1 MEPMDATDQEKRELV
16 KLEWLVLGVVGIL
29 VTLVEIF
36 SFAVVNVPAVECF
49 VEWIVVMG
57 LALGLVQFTF
67 KVIYRL
73 QDRVTEQNSQLA
85 AAFSARM
92 RVEETL
98 RRRSQELQA
107 LNAMAMKVTNTLVDV
122 QEVLRNIQ
130 ERMTTLLPEKYPP
143 LFTLFDEKHQTWSV
157 IVTDGHKKALET
169 VERLLGVRLEEPTL
183 PASKLSSAV
192 QDALHAG
199 KPYVTN
205 DGSDILA
212 PCVSRELV
220 QAAQK
225 ALGVRC
231 IVDLPVSVKGKLVG
245 AMILLSQKEKVS
257 DREMELLSSIGS
269 QAAIL
274 IENARLS
281 EAAQEELTKRNR
293 AEEALRETEE
303 RYRTFFEQ
311 LSDAVY
317 TTTREGKFVEVN
329 QSFLELFGYTREE
342 IMELNAHDLYADPT
356 EWPTFQKEIEQTGA
370 VVDYELKLRKRDG
383 TEIESQITAT
393 VRRGE
398 DRKVVGY
405 QGIICDI
412 ALQNRLEETFTQLA
426 YYDTLTG
433 LPNRALFNDRL
444 GMALAHSQRNQH
456 KLAVMLLDLDRFK
469 DVNDELGHAVGDQ
482 LLQAVGNRL
491 TTILRE
497 SDTVCRVGGDEFL
510 LLLPEIARAKDA
522 AAVAERVLEAIREP
536 FALDAHELLI
546 TTSLGIAIYPDDGED
561 GDTLV
566 RNADIAMY
574 RAKEQGRDNY
584 ERYTPMERLVVAT

>member
-16 KLEWLVLGVVGIL
+16 KLEWLVLGVVAIL
-29 VTLVEIF
+29 VTLFEIF
-36 SFAVVNVPAVECF
+36 SFAVVKVPAAECF
-49 VEWIVVMG
+49 VEGIVVMG

-85 AAFSARM
+85 AELSARM

-143 LFTLFDEKHQTWSV
+143 VFTLFDEEDQIWSV
-157 IVTDGHKKALET
+157 IVTDGHKQALER
-169 VERLLGVRLEEPTL
+169 VERLLGARFEELTL
-183 PASKLSSAV
+183 PASKMSSAL
-192 QDALHAG
+192 QEALHAG
-199 KPYVTN
+199 RPYVTN
-205 DGSDILA
+205 DASDMLA
-212 PCVSRELV
+212 PSVSRKLV

-231 IVDLPVSVKGKLVG
+231 IVDLPVSVKRELVG
-245 AMILLSQKEKVS
+245 AILLLSQKEKVS
-257 DREMELLSSIGS
+257 DREMELLSSIGN
-269 QAAIL
+269 QAAMV
-274 IENARLS
+274 IENAKLS
-281 EAAQEELTKRNR
+281 EAAREELTERKR
-293 AEEALRETEE
+293 AEEALRQTQET
-303 RYRTFFEQ
+303 YRIFFEQ

-317 TTTREGKFVEVN
+317 TTTRDGEFVEVN

-342 IMELNAHDLYADPT
+342 ITDLNAEDLYANPAQ
-356 EWPTFQKEIEQTGA
+356 WPAFQEEIEQAGA
-370 VVDYELKLRKRDG
+370 LVDYQLRLRKSDG
-383 TEIESQITAT
+383 TEMESQMTAT

-398 DRKVVGY
+398 EGGIVGY
-405 QGIICDI
+405 QGIIRDI
-412 ALQNRLEETFTQLA
+412 ALQKRMEESFTQLA

-444 GMALAHSQRNQH
+444 NMALADSRRSQQ
-456 KLAVMLLDLDRFK
+456 KLAMMLLDLDRFK
-469 DVNDELGHAVGDQ
+469 DVNDELGHAVGDH
-482 LLQAVGNRL
+482 LLQAVGSRL

-497 SDTVCRVGGDEFL
+497 SDTVCRPGGDEFL
-510 LLLPEIARAKDA
+510 LLLPEIARAEDA
-522 AAVAERVLEAIREP
+522 TRVAERVLGAIREP
-536 FALDAHELLI
+536 FALDAHKLTI

-574 RAKEQGRDNY
+574 RAKDKGRDNWQM
-584 ERYTPMERLVVAT
+584 YTPLERPVAAT